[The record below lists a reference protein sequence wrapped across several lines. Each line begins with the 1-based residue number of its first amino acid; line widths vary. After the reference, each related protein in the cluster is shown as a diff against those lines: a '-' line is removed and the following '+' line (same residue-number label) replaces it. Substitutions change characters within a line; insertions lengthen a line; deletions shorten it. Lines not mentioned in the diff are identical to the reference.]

1 MSLAHQPSTAAS
13 MRAKGRQLFGKDAD
27 HQHHPSTAEAA
38 EMRHQDVATTDTEP
52 PHPSNASQTLFRTR
66 QMLPSFQAGAKAVE
80 GSRATRER
88 PGEIEGKATEKMK
101 AARASVRII
110 TMPFHNKTRA
120 DRSHHPSLAAAG
132 IALVASI
139 GALAL

>member
-1 MSLAHQPSTAAS
+1 MSRAHRQSIVAS
-13 MRAKGRQLFGKDAD
+13 MLVKGQQHSAKAAE
-27 HQHHPSTAEAA
+27 HQRHQDTAEAA

-66 QMLPSFQAGAKAVE
+66 QMLPNFQAGAKAVE